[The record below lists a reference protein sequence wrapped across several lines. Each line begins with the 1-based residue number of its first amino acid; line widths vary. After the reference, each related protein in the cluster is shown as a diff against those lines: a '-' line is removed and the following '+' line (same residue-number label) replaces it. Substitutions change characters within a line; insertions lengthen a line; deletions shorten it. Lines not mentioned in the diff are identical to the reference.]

1 MTPPSVLIP
10 APSSHTP
17 SSHSSGS
24 VHPEKAVLSS
34 LLSWVLRL
42 QWGLSQ
48 WSPRPQMGGCRPPGS
63 LHPPAFLSAL
73 SPLPGGPPSEG
84 LSADNQGTDSE
95 SRRKKALRRQT
106 GSLSSGAECQRQRS
120 SRAGVLQQRGPAA
133 AAGGGGEE
141 RGGPGRAEVGRG
153 GEGRAP
159 WALGR
164 EGGRAGLVW
173 ASRDGINGN
182 LALPGRRSKTKSSPL

>member
-1 MTPPSVLIP
+1 MTPPPVLIP

-48 WSPRPQMGGCRPPGS
+48 WPPRPQMGGCRPPGS
-63 LHPPAFLSAL
+63 LHPHAFLSAL

-95 SRRKKALRRQT
+95 SKRKKALRRQT
-106 GSLSSGAECQRQRS
+106 GSLSSGAECQRQR
-120 SRAGVLQQRGPAA
+120 QQQGRSPAA
-133 AAGGGGEE
+133 EGPCSCSRRGREGAGRGREG
-141 RGGPGRAEVGRG
+141 RGGKGKGKG
-153 GEGRAP
+153 GEGR
-159 WALGR
+159 
-164 EGGRAGLVW
+164 GGRPGHWGGRGPCGSGLGQQRRNQW
-173 ASRDGINGN
+173 ESG
-182 LALPGRRSKTKSSPL
+182 LAWEEV